1 MKRTSWW
8 IFQDVVGELTAERC
22 ELYELAEEADECECF
37 VYSDTF
43 TTNREMVSVCD
54 LKQMYHTWDTLKSD

>member
-1 MKRTSWW
+1 M
-8 IFQDVVGELTAERC
+8 VGELTAERC